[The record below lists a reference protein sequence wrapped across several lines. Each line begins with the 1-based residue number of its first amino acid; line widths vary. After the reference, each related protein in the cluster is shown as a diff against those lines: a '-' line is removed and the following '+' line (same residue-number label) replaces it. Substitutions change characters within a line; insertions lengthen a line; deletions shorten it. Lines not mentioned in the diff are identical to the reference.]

1 MQTLTPEVRQW
12 IREQLA
18 AGHARHELLQALVL
32 QGWESQLARQ
42 ALDEVP
48 AAAAPPRRQP
58 AARAS
63 RRQPDMP
70 RLAVPVLP
78 LEGAPLHLDLGDR
91 QVAVLGTV
99 NNPAIAVLGGF
110 LSDEECAALVDAA
123 RPAMKRSG
131 VLDTATGGSKVDDVR
146 TSNGMFF
153 QRGDSELLRRIE
165 ARIARL
171 TGWPVENGEGI
182 QVLQYGPGAEY
193 RPHYDYF
200 DPRDAGTP
208 TLLQR
213 GGQRVATLIMYLSE
227 PVRGGGT
234 VFPDV
239 GLEVG
244 ARRGN
249 AVFFSY
255 SVPHPDSR
263 TLHGGSPVLEGE
275 KWIATKWL
283 REREFPARKP
293 TD

>member
-63 RRQPDMP
+63 RRQPDMQ

-99 NNPAIAVLGGF
+99 NNPA
-110 LSDEECAALVDAA
+110 
-123 RPAMKRSG
+123 
-131 VLDTATGGSKVDDVR
+131 TGGSKVDDVR

-165 ARIARL
+165 SRIARL

-244 ARRGN
+244 ARKGN